1 MGYRL
6 KKGVVIFEVCGGG
19 FIFPSR
25 AAQTLV
31 QAILPVSE
39 ELRDVIF
46 KEHTSKEKM
55 PSLSPE
61 MEQRLKRLAKAGYIE
76 EY

>member
-6 KKGVVIFEVCGGG
+6 KKGVVIFEVCGGC

-39 ELRDVIF
+39 ELRAVLLREDA
-46 KEHTSKEKM
+46 SKEEM
-55 PSLSPE
+55 LSLSPE
-61 MEQRLKRLAKAGYIE
+61 MEQRLKRLARAGYVE

>member
-31 QAILPVSE
+31 QAILPLSE
-39 ELRDVIF
+39 ELRAVILR
-46 KEHTSKEKM
+46 EDTSRAEM
-55 PSLSPE
+55 SSLSPE
-61 MEQRLKRLAKAGYIE
+61 TEQRLKRLAWAGYIE

>member
-6 KKGVVIFEVCGGG
+6 KNGVVIFEVCGGC

-39 ELRDVIF
+39 ELRAVLLREDA
-46 KEHTSKEKM
+46 SKEEM
-55 PSLSPE
+55 LSLSPE
-61 MEQRLKRLAKAGYIE
+61 MEQRLKRLARAGYVE

>member
-6 KKGVVIFEVCGGG
+6 KKGVVIFEICGGC

-31 QAILPVSE
+31 QAILPVPE
-39 ELRDVIF
+39 ELRAVLLREDTPKKAV
-46 KEHTSKEKM
+46 SG
-55 PSLSPE
+55 LSPE